1 MNTTEI
7 RDLINEY
14 AEQLP
19 DERLRVVADFMAYL
33 VDKESEEATEE
44 LLAIPG
50 LSEKLEKAEKDFA
63 EGRFTPVEKLKRKY

>member
-1 MNTTEI
+1 MNTTDI

-33 VDKESEEATEE
+33 VDKESRRGTA
-44 LLAIPG
+44 
-50 LSEKLEKAEKDFA
+50 
-63 EGRFTPVEKLKRKY
+63 